1 MQQMV
6 LREGGEHY
14 LGLTIHE
21 PPAIGGDVGLED
33 VEVEVTEDLQ
43 HLQQNAILVHAVNL
57 QPGGDP
63 KELDKY

>member
-1 MQQMV
+1 MT
-6 LREGGEHY
+6 GGSIYY
-14 LGLTIHE
+14 LNLTVHE